1 MSTLN
6 SLMRDGLSPPP
17 SYVCHYCDIE
27 LTEENKT
34 KDHVVPRAIG
44 GRDVRWNIVWS
55 CRDCNSRKADK
66 FPVCSCNLCRKTVRR
81 HWEKLHIRA
90 DKPGRRE
97 LAPSPAR

>member
-1 MSTLN
+1 MPSLN
-6 SLMRDGLSPPP
+6 ALMRDGLSPPP
-17 SYVCHYCDIE
+17 RYECHYCGIE

-34 KDHVVPRAIG
+34 RDHVVPRAMG
-44 GRDVRWNIVWS
+44 GLDVKWNRVWC
-55 CRDCNSRKADK
+55 CREENSKKADK
-66 FPVCSCNLCRKTVRR
+66 FPTCRCSFCRKTIRR